1 MSDEFEMKEEYDFS
15 QAKRGPIVPPNPD
28 STQIMIRLDNKI
40 LDWLREQ
47 VQADG
52 EGSYQRL
59 INQILQQH
67 IQNQQDWE
75 LSIRRVIREE
85 LQSAIQSPSSVVMSV
100 ATE

>member
-15 QAKRGPIVPPNPD
+15 QAKSGPIVPPQAN
-28 STQIMIRLDNKI
+28 STQITIRVDNKI

-47 VQADG
+47 VQANG
-52 EGSYQRL
+52 GGSYQWL

-67 IQNQQDWE
+67 IQSQQDWE

-85 LQSAIQSPSSVVMSV
+85 LQSAIQSPSSVVMPV
-100 ATE
+100 AAE